1 MEDLSDQIENIRQEL
16 KALHVQ
22 LCWSTFQDADSGDQ
36 DRILNNLL
44 NAGLGHDLKKAVDLL
59 SQFLWCYIESAA
71 ARINAEGVDYAQQS
85 LRLSQVTEM
94 LRLLH
99 HSACPLKESLASIEQ
114 ATIDGRPQCRSCR
127 HVPSP
132 HHGENRLR
140 QAVSCCGNK
149 NGCEQAQPSVFPP

>member
-1 MEDLSDQIENIRQEL
+1 MEDLSEQIENLTQEL
-16 KALHVQ
+16 KALHAQ
-22 LCWSTFQDADSGDQ
+22 LHWSTFQNADSGNQ

-99 HSACPLKESLASIEQ
+99 HSACPLRESLASIEQ
-114 ATIDGRPQCRSCR
+114 AAIAVARNAEGGATFR
-127 HVPSP
+127 HLAM
-132 HHGENRLR
+132 EKT
-140 QAVSCCGNK
+140 A
-149 NGCEQAQPSVFPP
+149 

>member
-1 MEDLSDQIENIRQEL
+1 MEDLSDQIENLTQEL
-16 KALHVQ
+16 RALHAH
-22 LCWSTFQDADSGDQ
+22 LRWSTFQDADSADQ

-71 ARINAEGVDYAQQS
+71 ARINAEGIDYAQQS
-85 LRLSQVTEM
+85 VRLSKVTEM

-114 ATIDGRPQCRSCR
+114 ATIAVARNTEAAAMFS
-127 HVPSP
+127 
-132 HHGENRLR
+132 RLTMEKT
-140 QAVSCCGNK
+140 A
-149 NGCEQAQPSVFPP
+149 

>member
-1 MEDLSDQIENIRQEL
+1 MEDLSDQIENITQEL
-16 KALHVQ
+16 KALQ
-22 LCWSTFQDADSGDQ
+22 LQLRWSTFQNANSGDQ

-71 ARINAEGVDYAQQS
+71 ARINVEGVDYAQQS
-85 LRLSQVTEM
+85 LRLCQVTEM

-114 ATIDGRPQCRSCR
+114 ATMTVARNAEAAGM
-127 HVPSP
+127 H
-132 HHGENRLR
+132 R
-140 QAVSCCGNK
+140 QLTMEKTA
-149 NGCEQAQPSVFPP
+149 

>member
-1 MEDLSDQIENIRQEL
+1 MEDLSNQIETLTQEL
-16 KALHVQ
+16 KALHVK
-22 LCWSTFQDADSGDQ
+22 LRWSTFQDADSGDQ

-44 NAGLGHDLKKAVDLL
+44 NAGLGQDLKKAVDLL

-71 ARINAEGVDYAQQS
+71 ARTNADGIDYAQQS

-114 ATIDGRPQCRSCR
+114 ATMAVARNAEASGR
-127 HVPSP
+127 H
-132 HHGENRLR
+132 R
-140 QAVSCCGNK
+140 QLTMEKTA
-149 NGCEQAQPSVFPP
+149 

>member
-1 MEDLSDQIENIRQEL
+1 MEDISDQIENITQEL
-16 KALHVQ
+16 RALHAH
-22 LCWSTFQDADSGDQ
+22 LRWSTFQAADSADQ

-71 ARINAEGVDYAQQS
+71 ARINEEGTDYAQQS
-85 LRLSQVTEM
+85 LRLGQVTEI

-114 ATIDGRPQCRSCR
+114 ATMAVARNAEAAAMFR
-127 HVPSP
+127 
-132 HHGENRLR
+132 RLTMEKT
-140 QAVSCCGNK
+140 A
-149 NGCEQAQPSVFPP
+149 

>member
-1 MEDLSDQIENIRQEL
+1 MEDLSDQIENITQEL
-16 KALHVQ
+16 KALHVK
-22 LCWSTFQDADSGDQ
+22 LRWSTFQDADSGDQ

-44 NAGLGHDLKKAVDLL
+44 NAGLGHSLKKAVDLL

-71 ARINAEGVDYAQQS
+71 VSINADGVDYAQQS

-114 ATIDGRPQCRSCR
+114 ATMAIARNAELAGM
-127 HVPSP
+127 
-132 HHGENRLR
+132 HHPLTMEKT
-140 QAVSCCGNK
+140 A
-149 NGCEQAQPSVFPP
+149 

>member
-1 MEDLSDQIENIRQEL
+1 MEDLSDQVENITQEL
-16 KALHVQ
+16 RALHQQ
-22 LCWSTFQDADSGDQ
+22 LLWPRFQNADSRDQ

-71 ARINAEGVDYAQQS
+71 ARINADGVDYAQQS
-85 LRLSQVTEM
+85 LRLSQVTEL

-114 ATIDGRPQCRSCR
+114 ATMTVARNA
-127 HVPSP
+127 
-132 HHGENRLR
+132 EAAAMYR
-140 QAVSCCGNK
+140 QLTMEKTA
-149 NGCEQAQPSVFPP
+149 

>member
-1 MEDLSDQIENIRQEL
+1 MEDLSDQIENITQEL
-16 KALHVQ
+16 RALHQQ
-22 LCWSTFQDADSGDQ
+22 LHWPRFQNADSGDQ

-71 ARINAEGVDYAQQS
+71 ARINEEGIDYAQES

-114 ATIDGRPQCRSCR
+114 ATMTVARNAEAAVI
-127 HVPSP
+127 H
-132 HHGENRLR
+132 R
-140 QAVSCCGNK
+140 QLTMEKTA
-149 NGCEQAQPSVFPP
+149 